1 MCLNGSAN
9 NVVSFFGS
17 IHKMFI
23 HEAWVGGP
31 ELCVLELDWYTNA
44 GRAEVSGNPLVE
56 KLPIVRT
63 ISADRYNL
71 VQTRVFCIAGC
82 ASSATATKY
91 QWQYGPTIRLG
102 SSMKTILSATVS
114 K

>member
-71 VQTRVFCIAGC
+71 VQTRIVPSESQSFVLQAVRHRQLLPNTSGNM
-82 ASSATATKY
+82 APRSAWA
-91 QWQYGPTIRLG
+91 PR
-102 SSMKTILSATVS
+102 
-114 K
+114 